1 MKLTDSG
8 SSQNVAKLV
17 LLVTDGQ
24 CVVHAGTLSPIE
36 KAMEWDKVTLTT
48 LETVSRSLA
57 TSIVGTTSFWKPLM
71 KSELFS
77 SIAFDALSIASVSAP
92 TTSLRTKVNYRQ
104 QVSVVVSYQLLY

>member
-8 SSQNVAKLV
+8 SRKNVTKFV

-24 CVVHAGTLSPIE
+24 CLVPAGTHISLE
-36 KAMEWDKVTLTT
+36 KAMEWDKVTLTA
-48 LETVSRSLA
+48 LETVSRSVA

-77 SIAFDALSIASVSAP
+77 SIAFDTLSIASVSAP
-92 TTSLRTKVNYRQ
+92 TA
-104 QVSVVVSYQLLY
+104 